1 MEVAA
6 QMEVNISGSNNR
18 KRLHSGDAAL
28 LLQSSRDD
36 YLANHCP
43 VSDANLLQNSVSAI
57 KICED
62 SDEIPANSL
71 LALVNQS
78 MTKCPTSLDLKA
90 DEISLT
96 SHGGFSSN
104 RKAEELME
112 SSETKRKKAKT
123 EELMESSETNNKK
136 AKFLMSS
143 AAVAKM
149 PSTEEIE
156 EFFSAAEKHEQKR
169 FEEKYNY
176 DIVKDVP
183 LEGRYQWVCLKP

>member
-28 LLQSSRDD
+28 LLQPSRDD
-36 YLANHCP
+36 YLGNHCP

-57 KICED
+57 KMCED

-71 LALVNQS
+71 LGLVNQS
-78 MTKCPTSLDLKA
+78 MKKCPMSLDLKA

-96 SHGGFSSN
+96 SHGGFSN

-169 FEEKYNY
+169 FAEKYNY